1 MTDEQTD
8 EQKMGKFKKGVW
20 FWQKEWWWAIA
31 INELIRRKLKDN
43 PGNSVTIT
51 MNEVNVV
58 LDELAGSV
66 RKRLKMMAVSPARVK
81 IEGPQ
86 EIIVGPN

>member
-8 EQKMGKFKKGVW
+8 EQKMSKLKKGVW
-20 FWQKEWWWAIA
+20 FWEKEWWWAIA
-31 INELIRRKLKDN
+31 MNELIWRKLKDN

-51 MNEVNVV
+51 VSEVNVV

-66 RKRLKMMAVSPARVK
+66 RKRLKTMAVSPARVS
-81 IEGPQ
+81 IMGPQ
-86 EIIVGPN
+86 EIILRP

>member
-8 EQKMGKFKKGVW
+8 EQKLSKLAKGVW

-31 INELIRRKLKDN
+31 IKELISRKLKDN
-43 PGNSVTIT
+43 PGDSVTIT
-51 MNEVNVV
+51 ASEVNVV

-66 RKRLKMMAVSPARVK
+66 RKRLKTMAVSPARVS
-81 IEGPQ
+81 IMGPQ
-86 EIIVGPN
+86 EIILRP